1 MGVDARG
8 VLVTGG
14 AGYVAPPV
22 VRRLVEAGR
31 RVVVLDDFSTGH
43 RAHVQWGRLVEGDV
57 GDADLLR
64 QTLRAHDVG
73 AVIHFAAKALVGESV
88 QHPELYDAWNRGKTQ
103 VLADVAAAEGVG
115 AIVFSSTCA
124 VYGNPEEVPIPE
136 EHPRR
141 PINPYGESKAGCED
155 ALFGSGVA
163 TAALRYFNAAGAEPE
178 FGIGERHEP
187 ETHLIPLALEAV
199 QTGKPLRIFGTD
211 YPTPDG
217 TCVRDYIHV
226 ADLATAHLAA
236 LARLEATGEGGRWNL
251 GTGHGSSVRE
261 VLDAVG
267 RVTGRPVPA
276 IESPRRDGDPP
287 ALVARAA
294 RARADLGWE
303 PVASDLE
310 RIVRDAYAF
319 HRQDRPES

>member
-1 MGVDARG
+1 MADDRRA

-43 RAHVQWGRLVEGDV
+43 RAFVKWGDLVEGDV

-64 QTLRAHDVG
+64 STLRAHDVG
-73 AVIHFAAKALVGESV
+73 AVMHFAAKALVGESV
-88 QHPELYDAWNRGKTQ
+88 EKPDLYDAWNRGKTQ
-103 VLADVAAAEGVG
+103 ILADVAAAEGVR
-115 AIVFSSTCA
+115 AFVFSSTCA
-124 VYGNPEEVPIPE
+124 VYGVPTEVPIPE
-136 EHPRR
+136 DHPRA

-155 ALFGSGVA
+155 ALFGSGVP
-163 TAALRYFNAAGAEPE
+163 TAALRYFNAAGAEPQH
-178 FGIGERHEP
+178 GIGELHTP
-187 ETHLIPLALEAV
+187 ETHLIPLALRAV
-199 QTGKPLRIFGTD
+199 ETGRPLHIFGTD

-236 LARLEATGEGGRWNL
+236 LARLEGGGEGGRWNL
-251 GTGHGSSVRE
+251 GTGQGVSVRD

-267 RVTGRPVPA
+267 RITGRPVPA
-276 IESPRRDGDPP
+276 IEAPRRDGDPP
-287 ALVARAA
+287 ALVARSQ
-294 RARADLGWE
+294 RARDDLGWVPE
-303 PVASDLE
+303 ASDLD
-310 RIVRDAYAF
+310 RIVKDAYDF
-319 HRQDRPES
+319 HRQGVGRA

>member
-1 MGVDARG
+1 MVDDRRA

-22 VRRLVEAGR
+22 VRRLVESGR

-43 RAHVQWGRLVEGDV
+43 REFVKWGELVEGDV
-57 GDADLLR
+57 GDAELLR
-64 QTLRAHDVG
+64 RTMRAHDVG
-73 AVIHFAAKALVGESV
+73 AVMHFAAKALVGESV
-88 QHPELYDAWNRGKTQ
+88 EKPELYDAWNRGKTQ
-103 VLADVAAAEGVG
+103 VLADVAAAEGVS

-124 VYGNPEEVPIPE
+124 VYGNPVEVPIPE
-136 EHPRR
+136 DHPRG

-155 ALFGSGVA
+155 ALFASGVP

-178 FGIGERHEP
+178 HGIGERHAP
-187 ETHLIPLALEAV
+187 ETHLIPLALRAV
-199 QTGKPLRIFGTD
+199 ETGNPLRIFGSD

-236 LARLEATGEGGRWNL
+236 LARLEAGGEGGRWNL
-251 GTGHGSSVRE
+251 GTGQGVSVRE
-261 VLDAVG
+261 VLEAVG

-276 IESPRRDGDPP
+276 IE
-287 ALVARAA
+287 AA
-294 RARADLGWE
+294 CTSSQ
-303 PVASDLE
+303 P
-310 RIVRDAYAF
+310 I
-319 HRQDRPES
+319 